1 MSLFKDISTDVI
13 KLLCWIAFFIVLV
26 FLASAAFYYIDFYI
40 NLEKNTK
47 LVQKCMDEGN
57 SEEVCNS
64 RVY

>member
-1 MSLFKDISTDVI
+1 MRLFKDISTDVI

-26 FLASAAFYYIDFYI
+26 FLTSAAFYYIDFCI

-47 LVQKCMDEGN
+47 LVQECMDEGN
-57 SEEVCNS
+57 SEEVCNG